1 MGRGG
6 RAADKMRGKREA
18 HLKAASS
25 FCVCLLR
32 LTAKKLQPRRGFDP
46 FRRFLP
52 STALCESFSP
62 PVLVR
67 AATTHCDSC
76 RPNFLPISQLY
87 ERSSLRNCLFRWF
100 FVAPASRLLSILL
113 MGRRGR
119 APQAKWEASGR
130 LPFFGGAAAGGLA
143 VFGTNS
149 DFRWTAYGDNCEKY

>member
-1 MGRGG
+1 MVTKVSSKGNFCLFMLSVSQLYLRSSLLNCLFRRFFAALASRLLSNLLMGRGEG
-6 RAADKMRGKREA
+6 AADKMRGKREA

-46 FRRFLP
+46 FHRFLP
-52 STALCESFSP
+52 STALCKSFSP

-87 ERSSLRNCLFRWF
+87 ERSSLRNCLFR
-100 FVAPASRLLSILL
+100 
-113 MGRRGR
+113 
-119 APQAKWEASGR
+119 
-130 LPFFGGAAAGGLA
+130 
-143 VFGTNS
+143 
-149 DFRWTAYGDNCEKY
+149 